1 MIRILIIVVTALL
14 SGCAISYTDE
24 VGFEHTIGLI
34 HSKVKVTDELIM
46 LDKASFG
53 FTLDMTDTEQGFN
66 LGFKSQ
72 ERVYLKNDLSLS
84 IDRNNREVSVERY

>member
-1 MIRILIIVVTALL
+1 MIRILTIVVTVLL
-14 SGCAISYTDE
+14 SGCAISYTDD
-24 VGFEHTIGLI
+24 VGFEHSIGLV

-46 LDKASFG
+46 VGKTSFG

-84 IDRNNREVSVERY
+84 IDRNKREVSVEHY